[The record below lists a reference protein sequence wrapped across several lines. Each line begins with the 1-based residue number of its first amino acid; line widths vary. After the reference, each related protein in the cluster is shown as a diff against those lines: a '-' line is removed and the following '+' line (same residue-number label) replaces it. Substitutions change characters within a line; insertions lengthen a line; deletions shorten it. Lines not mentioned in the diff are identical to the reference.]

1 MLHGWIFEPDQQC
14 IDERMKVIIAAFRV
28 AFKYID
34 SLIVMNTDACNRI
47 ISP

>member
-1 MLHGWIFEPDQQC
+1 MVLIVPRQC
-14 IDERMKVIIAAFRV
+14 IDERIKEIIAAFRL

-34 SLIVMNTDACNRI
+34 SLMIMNTDACNRT